1 MDPKFEPAEPPDP
14 WHGRQPKYEKLV
26 MRDSNRFHLDSR
38 LPSGEP
44 ISVQPGR
51 FEFEMMQLPSR

>member
-1 MDPKFEPAEPPDP
+1 MGAKFEPGEPSDP

-26 MRDSNRFHLDSR
+26 MRDSDHFYLETK

-44 ISVQPGR
+44 ISVQLGQ
-51 FEFEMMQLPSR
+51 FSFEMRLPPR

>member
-1 MDPKFEPAEPPDP
+1 MDPKSSRPSPDP

-26 MRDSNRFHLDSR
+26 MRDSNRFYLETK

-44 ISVQPGR
+44 ISVRLGR
-51 FEFEMMQLPSR
+51 FEFEMRLPPR